1 MIANPILLPPADRER
16 FNLLEANFHLF
27 AVYVGQWL
35 IGVDKGHFVI
45 VQSFQITL
53 QLVNSLRSKPSH
65 DKAFLAFHLDW
76 KVLTEEENQEVAAEL
91 LFTGFDPLNFLM
103 DGLLF
108 VECVKDVVTGSLGDH
123 HLYINKK
130 VRSQAVAQ

>member
-1 MIANPILLPPADRER
+1 MIANSILLPPADRER
-16 FNLLEANFHLF
+16 LNLLEANLHFF

-35 IGVDKGHFVI
+35 IGADEGHFVI

-65 DKAFLAFHLDW
+65 DKAFFAFQLDW
-76 KVLTEEENQEVAAEL
+76 KVLAEEENQEVAAEL
-91 LFTGFDPLNFLM
+91 LFTGFDPLNLLM

-123 HLYINKK
+123 HL
-130 VRSQAVAQ
+130 